1 MATFT
6 HEPRSYGEADEVF
19 RSSKQRGGKVR
30 LGNETYLYRHQ
41 GCYIITLFGNEVVR
55 FHDHGL
61 KEYKTCGW
69 ITASTI
75 DRLNAFTPSKF
86 SISGRN
92 YTRRAK
98 SYADAHLLIHNR
110 ETGQVERFDTIVLV
124 NQNDSIM
131 EVR

>member
-19 RSSKQRGGKVR
+19 RSSRSKSGKVR
-30 LGNETYLYRHQ
+30 LGNETYLERRD
-41 GCYIITLFGNEVVR
+41 GCYLIRLFGNEIVR
-55 FHDHGL
+55 FQPDGV
-61 KEYKTCGW
+61 KQYKTCGW

-98 SYADAHLLIHNR
+98 SYTDAHLLISNR
-110 ETGQVERFDTIVLV
+110 ETGQVERFEVRVTM
-124 NQNDSIM
+124 NPNDSIM
-131 EVR
+131 EVF